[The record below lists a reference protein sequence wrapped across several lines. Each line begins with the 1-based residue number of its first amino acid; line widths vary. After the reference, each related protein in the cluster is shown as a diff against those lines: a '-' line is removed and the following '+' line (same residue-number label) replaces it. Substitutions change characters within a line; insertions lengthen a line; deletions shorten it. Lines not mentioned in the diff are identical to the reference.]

1 MTLPWA
7 ASVNIDQESK
17 HFLACVE
24 CGLAVMGTLAPSWKK
39 KLISTSRSKARL
51 KLTYCGKCDMT
62 DMIKKPDTFDDS
74 GVRLSINRRMI
85 ETWYVYRALMKY
97 VGGNVELNEDN
108 DTPTT
113 TIRLINKDEFIHPRN
128 GIYEL
133 TTINIHPDN
142 PEDAFVKMSPH
153 LVYGFF

>member
-1 MTLPWA
+1 
-7 ASVNIDQESK
+7 
-17 HFLACVE
+17 
-24 CGLAVMGTLAPSWKK
+24 MGTLVPSKK
-39 KLISTSRSKARL
+39 KKSISKSSSKARL

-62 DMIKKPDTFDDS
+62 DMIKKPDTFDDQ

-97 VGGNVELNEDN
+97 FGGNIGLNDDN
-108 DTPTT
+108 DTPTS
-113 TIRLINKDEFIHPRN
+113 TIRLINRDEFIHPRN

-142 PEDAFVKMSPH
+142 PEDAFVKTSSH
-153 LVYGFF
+153 LVSGFF